1 MTRRLLPAVLA
12 AAFLLVSCSAPKYQY
27 VRNSDTRTALRIPTS
42 WTVFDK
48 QTMLG
53 LSSGPQADV
62 PDPIQ
67 WLVGIDG
74 DPQASTGHIL
84 DAGDLTTDNP
94 QGIAL
99 VQDLSFTERDA
110 ASIQY
115 LRNFLFPVDQLIQN
129 ASDAAVISYDDKI
142 DQNGFH
148 GVDLVFQFRA
158 SALASA
164 TSSAGASTSGSTNA
178 GDQALQRA
186 LLGGQGVAVLSPEF
200 VEVDQKAF
208 LDPASSKVYYA
219 AILCSADCYQRNSG
233 EIESTI
239 NSWTVIA

>member
-1 MTRRLLPAVLA
+1 VTRRLLPAVLA
-12 AAFLLVSCSAPKYQY
+12 SAFLLLSCSAPKYQY

-84 DAGDLTTDNP
+84 DSSDLTTDNP

-110 ASIQY
+110 ASIKY
-115 LRNFLFPVDQLIQN
+115 MRNFLFPVDQLIQN
-129 ASDAAVISYDDKI
+129 ASDAAVLSYDDKI

-148 GVDLVFQFRA
+148 GVSLVFQFRA

-164 TSSAGASTSGSTNA
+164 TSATTAAGATNA

-200 VEVDQKAF
+200 VEVDQKVF

>member
-1 MTRRLLPAVLA
+1 MRRFLPALLA
-12 AAFLLVSCSAPKYQY
+12 GAFVLVSCSAPKYQY
-27 VRNSDTRTALRIPTS
+27 VRNSDTRPALRVPTS
-42 WTVFDK
+42 WTIFDK

-53 LSSGPQADV
+53 LSSGPQANV

-74 DPQASTGHIL
+74 EPQASTNHIL
-84 DAGDLTTDNP
+84 AASNLTTDNP

-99 VQDLSFTERDA
+99 VQDLSFTERDT

-129 ASDAAVISYDDKI
+129 ASDAAVLSYDDKI
-142 DQNGFH
+142 DQNGFR
-148 GVDLVFQFRA
+148 GVNLVFQFRA

-164 TSSAGASTSGSTNA
+164 TTSGASSTSGSDA

-186 LLGGQGVAVLSPEF
+186 LLGGQGVEVLSPEF

>member
-1 MTRRLLPAVLA
+1 
-12 AAFLLVSCSAPKYQY
+12 
-27 VRNSDTRTALRIPTS
+27 
-42 WTVFDK
+42 
-48 QTMLG
+48 
-53 LSSGPQADV
+53 
-62 PDPIQ
+62 
-67 WLVGIDG
+67 VGIDG

-84 DAGDLTTDNP
+84 DASNLTTDNP

-129 ASDAAVISYDDKI
+129 ASDAAVLTYDDKI
-142 DQNGFH
+142 DENGFR
-148 GVDLVFQFRA
+148 GVHLVFQFRA
-158 SALASA
+158 SALAAA
-164 TSSAGASTSGSTNA
+164 TTTSGGATDT
-178 GDQALQRA
+178 GDQAVQRA